1 VLRPGDFTGENMRK
15 IVDSMLKNFDGE
27 EGINEALLINDMSS
41 LLLNGT
47 KAEELYLKACSEI
60 KEDRDDQVLRD
71 NYLITLYDI
80 RLKRLD
86 ITEKA
91 LMKKYMSAEPD
102 EKEQLR
108 EKMNKIEKYRDV
120 INDKRSRL

>member
-1 VLRPGDFTGENMRK
+1 
-15 IVDSMLKNFDGE
+15 
-27 EGINEALLINDMSS
+27 MSQ

-60 KEDRDDQVLRD
+60 REDRDDQVLRD

-80 RLKRLD
+80 RLKKLE

-91 LMKKYMSAEPD
+91 LMKKYMDADPE
-102 EKEQLR
+102 EKTKLR

-120 INDKRSRL
+120 LNDKRSRL